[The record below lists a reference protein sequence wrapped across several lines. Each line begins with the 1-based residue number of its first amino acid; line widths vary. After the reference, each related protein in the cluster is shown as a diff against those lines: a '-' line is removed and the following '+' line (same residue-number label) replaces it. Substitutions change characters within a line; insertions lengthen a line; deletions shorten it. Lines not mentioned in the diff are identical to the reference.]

1 VNVIA
6 PILPILNAFLSE
18 DYREKLQVQL
28 FSEVQK
34 SETGRRTSVAPNHR
48 QELDKL
54 VWAGRTDHALMLV
67 DTTENADGLRI
78 LKIKQAL
85 VIIEAKVRLQASRIR
100 CDS

>member
-18 DYREKLQVQL
+18 NNQEKLQVQL

-34 SETGRRTSVAPNHR
+34 SETGRRASIS
-48 QELDKL
+48 LDNKRGIYQIL
-54 VWAGRTDHALMLV
+54 CTGRTDHALMLV
-67 DTTENADGLRI
+67 DTTEDDKGLRV

-85 VIIEAKVRLQASRIR
+85 VIIEAKVCLHSTSEG
-100 CDS
+100 CYS